1 MKTIKT
7 LLALFVVFCLAVPVF
22 AHDDEDDDEEIAR
35 SVVGVWVCTAIRPTS
50 GVFRLIHNFHDDGTM
65 NYSSGSD
72 LFDVDGTATL
82 DPGYSSRGG
91 GHGEWAKV
99 GPNLYRYKAIE
110 NLWENLDEDDPN
122 GNRDKLAGA
131 FYVDSTFYHDPG
143 SDTHCSGTST
153 SEPDASCDGIVP
165 DALRDDVVTVLRRI
179 GTLNNPIPGYSD
191 NATVPPAANVSYK
204 CIRLGEHLESIP

>member
-1 MKTIKT
+1 MK
-7 LLALFVVFCLAVPVF
+7 AFV
-22 AHDDEDDDEEIAR
+22 I
-35 SVVGVWVCTAIRPTS
+35 
-50 GVFRLIHNFHDDGTM
+50 
-65 NYSSGSD
+65 
-72 LFDVDGTATL
+72 
-82 DPGYSSRGG
+82 GG
-91 GHGEWAKV
+91 GGREHALVAALVRSKRVDAVLCAPGNAGTGKV
-99 GPNLYRYKAIE
+99 GRNLYRYRAIE
-110 NLWENLDEDDPN
+110 NLWENLDESDPN